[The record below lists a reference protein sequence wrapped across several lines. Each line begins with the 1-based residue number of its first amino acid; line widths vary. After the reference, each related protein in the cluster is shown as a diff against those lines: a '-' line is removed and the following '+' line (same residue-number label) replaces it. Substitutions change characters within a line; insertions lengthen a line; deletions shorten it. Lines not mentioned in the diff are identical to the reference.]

1 MSLLD
6 KVHRILGAFDADHTE
21 LGLTE
26 IAARSDVPKASAHR
40 LCQRLADGGLLE
52 RTPRRTYQ
60 LGLRLFELGELVP
73 RQRAL
78 RLAATPVMVDV
89 MRSTG
94 EMLHLGVRSGN
105 RVLYI
110 ESVAANRHE
119 STLAQLAST
128 MPLHCTSTGKVLL
141 AFSGDEVVDDV
152 LGTRLERWTRHT
164 VVHAGRTREELG
176 RIRAQGYSVE
186 TEEARLGYV
195 SVAAPLF
202 GPDDE
207 IAGAVSLSAPVF
219 RADVGQLVRVITTA
233 GAVITAEY
241 CDPGRATPRLRS
253 IG

>member
-6 KVHRILGAFDADHTE
+6 KVHHILDAFDAEHPE

-26 IAARSDVPKASAHR
+26 IAARSHVPKASAHR
-40 LCQRLADGGLLE
+40 LCQHLAESGLLE

-94 EMLHLGVRSGN
+94 EILHLGVRSGG

-119 STLAQLAST
+119 TTIAQLAST

-141 AFSGDEVVDDV
+141 AFSGDDVVNDV
-152 LGTRLERWTRHT
+152 LGVRLERWTRHT
-164 VVHAGRTREELG
+164 VVHAGRTREELE

-195 SVAAPLF
+195 SVAAPVF
-202 GPDDE
+202 GPHDE

-219 RADVGQLVRVITTA
+219 RADVDRLVRVITSA
-233 GAVITAEY
+233 GAAITAEY
-241 CDPGRATPRLRS
+241 REPATANRRLRS